1 MFLTP
6 EIQLREISDANKYL
20 APISEFDRACRYPY
34 HAPEGGF
41 VLASGRLLRLE
52 QEQLNRLDDD
62 PHSGIL
68 AGRTPVLSVGSNRAP
83 LQLLRKFGL
92 DALLPVTPARLHDCD
107 VTHAALLG
115 YYAAVPCTAFP
126 SSGTV
131 VDLNVVWLDDDQLA
145 EMHRTEGIGVAYDF
159 VKMETVE
166 HQFAVRSGPVFGYT
180 ARAGVLDCGNGKPA
194 SLAAI
199 PAKGRKFKMFNQ
211 AEANAKL
218 RHLAGVDDDR
228 SMLQFIAEMQ
238 SDKLARDVIIKRLR
252 PHAIQPS
259 KPPWQQQVVNI
270 DGFDAYL

>member
-6 EIQLREISDANKYL
+6 EIQLREFSDANKYL
-20 APISEFDRACRYPY
+20 APISELDRACRYPY

-41 VLASGRLLRLE
+41 VLARGRLFRLD

-107 VTHAALLG
+107 VTHAAILG

-126 SSGTV
+126 SPGTV
-131 VDLNVVWLDDDQLA
+131 VDLNVVWLDESQLA

-159 VKMETVE
+159 VKMQLVE
-166 HQFAVRSGPVFGYT
+166 HQFAIRTGPVFGYA
-180 ARAGVLDCGNGKPA
+180 ARAGALDCGDGKPA

-199 PAKGRKFKMFNQ
+199 PAEGRKFKMLNQ

-228 SMLQFIAEMQ
+228 SMLEFIAEMQ
-238 SDKLARDVIIKRLR
+238 ADKLARDTIIERLR
-252 PHAIQPS
+252 PHAIQPHD
-259 KPPWQQQVVNI
+259 PPWQQQVVSI
-270 DGFDAYL
+270 DELNSYL